1 MPSFGFEVAR
11 RRVLG
16 AVKNGAM
23 RVWHCGPVSFWWTD
37 GKLSDELNRNVEAL
51 ERANNA
57 VKTRLTLVRSGAG
70 DR

>member
-1 MPSFGFEVAR
+1 
-11 RRVLG
+11 
-16 AVKNGAM
+16 M